1 MTTGSEI
8 FRKEYGGDDI
18 NDLERD
24 VSEAF
29 DADYNQAA
37 KVMTYDEHGFIK
49 GKLVVTIT
57 WVPEDDNS

>member
-1 MTTGSEI
+1 MNHEI
-8 FRKEYGGDDI
+8 FRKEYGGEDI

-29 DADYNQAA
+29 DPDYNPAA
-37 KVMTYDEHGFIK
+37 AVMTSDEYGFTE

-57 WVPEDDNS
+57 WVPDSE